1 MLLSNRQKMRGFTL
15 VEMVL
20 VLAIVAILGGLLAAV
35 VLNLTE
41 AARTDATETEA
52 ERIFKAIVGDPSKG
66 NYGYLGD
73 MGRLPATLTE
83 LLAQGSQT
91 AFHTADAGV
100 DHVGRV
106 GTGWRGPYLT
116 GLSEDIL
123 KDTWGKDYSYTNTGN
138 SAGQIKSGGPDGDLN
153 TTSDNIVFPADL
165 PVGTTGTLVVHV
177 LVNDIPQPTGLTV
190 EVYTTDSTGEQVKRS
205 GTDGTQTTAAQG
217 STPFRFSVPHGVTV
231 VKATHTSA
239 GVTVT
244 RTVNVGVAANTQ
256 VEKRIIMKTT
266 ATVSM

>member
-1 MLLSNRQKMRGFTL
+1 MLNRRQRMRGFSL
-15 VEMVL
+15 IEML
-20 VLAIVAILGGLLAAV
+20 AVLAILAILIGFLAPVLLKSTETAR
-35 VLNLTE
+35 TE
-41 AARTDATETEA
+41 ATEA
-52 ERIFKAIVGDPSKG
+52 EAEKIFKAIVGEPSKA
-66 NYGYLGD
+66 NFGYLGD

-83 LLAQGSQT
+83 LLTQGAQT
-91 AFHTADAGV
+91 AFHTADSGV

-116 GLSEDIL
+116 GLSQEDIL
-123 KDTWGKDYSYTNTGN
+123 KDAWGNDYSYTNTGN
-138 SAGQIKSGGPDGDLN
+138 NAGQIKSGGADGDLN
-153 TTSDNIVFPADL
+153 TASDNIVFPADL

-177 LVNDIPQPTGLTV
+177 LVNDIPQPAGLTV
-190 EVYTTDSTGEQVKRS
+190 EVYTTDSTGEQVKRA

-266 ATVSM
+266 ATVAM